1 MRVAGDQRFVV
12 RERHSWKIFEQVVTV
27 AYLKKKNQISLEA
40 NFVESSFNKVVCLRA
55 CNVFAKTVDSF

>member
-12 RERHSWKIFEQVVTV
+12 RERHSWKIFKQVVTV
-27 AYLKKKNQISLEA
+27 AYLKKNQISLEA
-40 NFVESSFNKVVCLRA
+40 NIVEGSFNKVVCLRA